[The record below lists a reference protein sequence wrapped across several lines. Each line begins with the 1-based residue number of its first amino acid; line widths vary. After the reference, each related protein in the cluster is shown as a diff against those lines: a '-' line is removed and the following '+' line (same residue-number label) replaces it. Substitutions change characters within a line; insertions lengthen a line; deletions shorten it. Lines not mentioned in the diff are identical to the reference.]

1 MNRTNGPGLA
11 GSGRDWG
18 DLRVAIVVCNAD
30 RGLAGWWLHLYK
42 SLYSSETCC
51 KKKGQSDARA
61 KESCQLWTGLIN
73 GVNRQRVEQ
82 GAGDVALMTGQR

>member
-30 RGLAGWWLHLYK
+30 RGLAVVA
-42 SLYSSETCC
+42 SLVQIFVF
-51 KKKGQSDARA
+51 K
-61 KESCQLWTGLIN
+61 
-73 GVNRQRVEQ
+73 
-82 GAGDVALMTGQR
+82 

>member
-18 DLRVAIVVCNAD
+18 DLRVAKVVCNAD
-30 RGLAGWWLHLYK
+30 RGLAVVA
-42 SLYSSETCC
+42 SLVQIFVF
-51 KKKGQSDARA
+51 KRNVLQKKGQSDARA

-73 GVNRQRVEQ
+73 GANRQRVEQ